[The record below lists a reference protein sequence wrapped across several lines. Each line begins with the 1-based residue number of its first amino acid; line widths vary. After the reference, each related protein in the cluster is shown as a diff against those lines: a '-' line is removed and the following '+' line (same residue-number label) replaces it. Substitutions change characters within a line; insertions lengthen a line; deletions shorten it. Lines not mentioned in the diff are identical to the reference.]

1 MITLIGTGHVFDLS
15 DQIQDILEEKQPDI
29 VCVELDEKRY
39 ASLLMKRNG
48 SKTSDLQKKNV
59 SFLYQILGRF
69 QEAMAA
75 EYGVHAGDEMLTG
88 IKFAHD
94 HQLPMVFIDRSADQ
108 IFARMIKEMGF
119 LEKIRLFF
127 SALGSLFVSKKQVD
141 KEIKKLDTNLEA
153 YLEQVGDKF
162 PTVKRVL
169 IDERNKYM
177 VKQLLETQEA
187 YENIV
192 AIVGDGHI
200 PGLLSLFEQEK
211 TSVET
216 IRLKQIRNKQSI
228 STDQSTASFS
238 IQYQQF

>member
-15 DQIQDILEEKQPDI
+15 NQIQDILDEKQPDI
-29 VCVELDEKRY
+29 ICVELDEKRY
-39 ASLLMKRNG
+39 AALLMKRNG
-48 SKTSDLQKKNV
+48 SKTSAFQKKNV
-59 SFLYQILGRF
+59 SFLYQLLGRF

-75 EYGVHAGDEMLTG
+75 EYGVHAGDEMLAG
-88 IKFAHD
+88 IQFAHD
-94 HQLPMVFIDRSADQ
+94 HQIPMVFIDRPADQ
-108 IFARMIKEMGF
+108 IFARMVREMGF
-119 LEKIRLFF
+119 FEKIRLLV
-127 SALGSLFVSKKQVD
+127 SALGSLFISKKQVD
-141 KEIKKLDTNLEA
+141 KEIKKLDTHLEA
-153 YLEQVGDKF
+153 YLDQVGDKF

-169 IDERNKYM
+169 IDERNDYM
-177 VKQLLETQEA
+177 VSQLLKTQES

-200 PGLLSLFEQEK
+200 PGLLSLFEQKE

-216 IRLKQIRNKQSI
+216 IRLKQIRNKKSR